1 MKEFVLGVTACVT
14 GFTLY
19 DLFEYSVKKIF
30 KKY

>member
-1 MKEFVLGVTACVT
+1 MKEFIMGAIACVI
-14 GFTLY
+14 GFSLY